1 MAFKIDN
8 YLMWIVSIIFTAG
21 MIYANVIKIPAI
33 ERSQQILE
41 IKQSVI
47 EANYTNIKESL
58 NRIEKK
64 LERR

>member
-33 ERSQQILE
+33 ERSQQQLE
-41 IKQSVI
+41 IKQSVSD
-47 EANYTNIKESL
+47 ANYINIKYSL
-58 NRIEKK
+58 ERIEKK
-64 LERR
+64 LDRR

>member
-21 MIYANVIKIPAI
+21 MIYANVVKIPAI

>member
-21 MIYANVIKIPAI
+21 IIYANVIKIPAI